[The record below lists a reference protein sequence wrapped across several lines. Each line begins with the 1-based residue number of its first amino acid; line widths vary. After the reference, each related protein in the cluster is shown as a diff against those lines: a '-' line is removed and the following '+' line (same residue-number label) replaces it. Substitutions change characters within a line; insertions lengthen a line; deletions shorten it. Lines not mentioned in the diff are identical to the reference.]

1 MARINGQDINIAI
14 NPRGNKDLDDEE
26 KFVPLHLDIRN
37 GFLTDAGHWIKRP
50 GSSELYDTAT
60 KYPINLLID
69 RGPGYVGNSNGQLFK
84 IGNGTV
90 TAMTGALYG
99 TERPT
104 WDEFGDRIIICSGTD
119 TIKIQGDVISILE
132 NIPTGIKYVSRIGPH
147 TVYAGHDDNTMLI
160 SQSLNP
166 ESVAVADGGAFVL
179 TQQRGGKIRNIK
191 EVGDKIFA
199 FMDRQ
204 IEIWV
209 NIGGASILAKQ
220 DGLTIN
226 SGTPA
231 SHSVV
236 EANDTFYFYGDD
248 NKFYVITG
256 QGAKDI
262 SKTYTTDLDEI
273 VNPEQIYGFHY
284 KKERLIRWFEPVS
297 GKCYVY
303 DYMHDVFSQD
313 NTWEHGQFERMVHN
327 SYMELK
333 NRAYYGDYDPTG
345 KVFEWS
351 REFKDDDGKQIRVF
365 RKFAIK
371 PSPRNNNVRFNRLTF
386 RVKRG
391 VGDYGE
397 SPVICYRYR
406 IDKQAWS
413 VEMTV
418 DLDEVG
424 YYDTVITAQHNLGIG
439 REIEF
444 EVTVTDSV
452 DYTLTDML
460 LNIRELEV

>member
-1 MARINGQDINIAI
+1 
-14 NPRGNKDLDDEE
+14 LS
-26 KFVPLHLDIRN
+26 
-37 GFLTDAGHWIKRP
+37 DAGHWIKRP

-69 RGPGYVGNSNGQLFK
+69 RSSGYVGNTYGELFK
-84 IGNGTV
+84 IENGGV
-90 TAMTGALYG
+90 TLLTGARYG

-104 WDEFGDRIIICSGTD
+104 WDEFGDRIIICSGGD
-119 TIKIQGDVISILE
+119 TIKVQEDVISILE
-132 NIPTGIKYVSRIGPH
+132 DIPIGIKYIARVGPYTLYSKGDN
-147 TVYAGHDDNTMLI
+147 TVYF

-166 ESVAVADGGAFVL
+166 ESVAVSDGGGFFQ
-179 TQQRGGKIRNIK
+179 TQQRGGVNRNIK
-191 EVGDKIFA
+191 ELRDKLYV

-209 NIGGASILAKQ
+209 NIGGAAVFVKQ

-262 SKTYTTDLDEI
+262 SKTYTKDIDEI
-273 VNPEQIYGFHY
+273 VHPEQIYGFHY

-303 DYMHDVFSQD
+303 DYVHDVFSQD
-313 NTWEHGQFERMVHN
+313 NTWDHGQFERMVHY

-333 NRAYYGDYDPTG
+333 NRAYIGDYDPTG

-351 REFKDDDGKQIRVF
+351 REFKDDDGKEIRVF

-371 PSPRNNNVRFNRLTF
+371 PSPRNNRVRFNRLRF

-391 VGDYGE
+391 VGEYGD
-397 SPVICYRYR
+397 SPVLCYRYR
-406 IDKQAWS
+406 IDKGKWS
-413 VEMTV
+413 VERTV
-418 DLDEVG
+418 DLAAKGD
-424 YYDTVITAQHNLGIG
+424 YDPVIRAQGTLGIG

-444 EVTVTDSV
+444 ELTVTDSV

-460 LNIRELEV
+460 LNVRELEV

>member
-1 MARINGQDINIAI
+1 MVRINGQDINIAI

-26 KFVPLHLDIRN
+26 IFVPHHLDIRN
-37 GFLTDAGHWIKRP
+37 GFLSDAGHWIKRP
-50 GSSELYDTAT
+50 GASELYDTAT

-69 RGPGYVGNSNGQLFK
+69 RDSGYVGNANGELFK
-84 IGNGTV
+84 IESGGV
-90 TAMTGALYG
+90 TALGGARYG

-104 WDEFGDRIIICSGTD
+104 WDEFGDRKIICAGTD
-119 TIKIQGDVISILE
+119 TVKIQNDTVTILE
-132 NIPTGIKYVSRIGPH
+132 DIPIGVKYITRIGPH
-147 TVYAGHDDNTMLI
+147 TVYAGHDDNTLLI
-160 SQSLNP
+160 SPSLNP
-166 ESVAVADGGAFVL
+166 ESVDVGAGGAFVL

-191 EVGDKIFA
+191 EVGDKVFA

-209 NIGGASILAKQ
+209 NIGGATILAKQ

-248 NKFYVITG
+248 NKFYAITG

-262 SKTYTTDLDEI
+262 SKSYTKDIDEI
-273 VNPEQIYGFHY
+273 VNPDKMYGIHY
-284 KKERLIRWFEPVS
+284 KKERLIRWFEPVQ

-303 DYMHDVFSQD
+303 DYVHDVFSED
-313 NTWEHGQFERMVHN
+313 NTWDHGQFERMTHN

-351 REFKDDDGKQIRVF
+351 RDYKDDDGKPIRVF
-365 RKFAIK
+365 RQFAIK
-371 PSPRNNNVRFNRLTF
+371 PSQRGNKVRFNRLKF

-391 VGDYGE
+391 VGNHGE
-397 SPVICYRYR
+397 TPVICYRYK
-406 IDKQAWS
+406 IDKQDWS
-413 VEMTV
+413 VERTV
-418 DLDEVG
+418 DLGAKGD
-424 YYDTVITAQHNLGIG
+424 YDTVIRAQGTLGTG

-444 EVTVTDSV
+444 QITVTDSV

-460 LNIRELEV
+460 LNVRELEV